1 MLRDQKI
8 SFRRYINDGG
18 AGRKEGRKGT
28 REKARQVFVE
38 EQSVMI
44 GKGSERNREMV

>member
-18 AGRKEGRKGT
+18 AGKKEGRGLGRKLDKCSLKS
-28 REKARQVFVE
+28 RV
-38 EQSVMI
+38 S
-44 GKGSERNREMV
+44 

>member
-8 SFRRYINDGG
+8 SFRRYIDDGG
-18 AGRKEGRKGT
+18 AGKKEGRGT

-44 GKGSERNREMV
+44 GKRSERNREMV

>member
-1 MLRDQKI
+1 MMGVQE
-8 SFRRYINDGG
+8 
-18 AGRKEGRKGT
+18 GRKEGT

-44 GKGSERNREMV
+44 GKRSERNREMV